1 MNKFARVSTASL
13 ALLGAAAAHAAS
25 DTGPTT
31 GIQAFEQAA
40 TASVGYG
47 PLMFTLAA
55 GSVGIM
61 IAVKWIK
68 RARGAA

>member
-13 ALLGAAAAHAAS
+13 ATLMASGAALAQTA
-25 DTGPTT
+25 PTT
-31 GIQAFEQAA
+31 GVEAFEQAA

-47 PLMFTLAA
+47 PLMFALAA

>member
-13 ALLGAAAAHAAS
+13 ALLGAAAAHAQAVP
-25 DTGPTT
+25 PTT
-31 GIQAFEQAA
+31 GVEAFEQAA

-47 PLMFTLAA
+47 PLMFALAA

>member
-1 MNKFARVSTASL
+1 MNKFACVFTASL
-13 ALLGAAAAHAAS
+13 ALLGSGVAIAQTVPPA
-25 DTGPTT
+25 TGVV
-31 GIQAFEQAA
+31 AFEQAA

-47 PLMFTLAA
+47 PLMFALAA